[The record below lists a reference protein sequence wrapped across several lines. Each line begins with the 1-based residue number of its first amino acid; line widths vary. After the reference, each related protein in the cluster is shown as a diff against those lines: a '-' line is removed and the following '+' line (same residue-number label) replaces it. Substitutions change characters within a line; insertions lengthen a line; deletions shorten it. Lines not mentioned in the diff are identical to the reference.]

1 MNAKNDK
8 IDFSETLFLPK
19 TSFAMRAGLPE
30 QEPKILDG
38 WAKANI
44 YRQLRQQSQDR
55 KKFILH
61 DGPPYANGHL
71 HMGHALNKILKDFV
85 IRSQQMLG
93 NDSSYIPGWD
103 CHGLPIEWKIEEQYR
118 ENGKNK
124 DDVDIIQFRKEC
136 REFADKWINIQREE
150 FIRLGINGDWF
161 SPYTTMSYE
170 AESIIVKEFFKFL
183 ENESLY
189 RGSKPVMW
197 STVEKTALAEAE
209 IEYKEHKSTTICVKF
224 PVRECSDKSLQ
235 GAAVVIWTTTP
246 WTIPGNR
253 AIAYSAEINYSMY
266 KVESIAEHSTL
277 RVGDQ
282 IIFADELLENVK
294 TQCKLLDLKKI
305 SEVKD
310 FGSFVCDHPFRKS
323 GYNFDVKLYDADFV
337 TLEQGTGFVHIAPG
351 HGADD
356 YILGIANNIDV
367 PDTVDENGEYFD
379 HVPLF
384 NGKKIFNEDG
394 SDADANI
401 AVIIELKKHENL
413 AGKGSLRH
421 SYPHS
426 WRSKAPVIFRNTPQW
441 FISMEKNQLRDK
453 ALKEIE
459 KVKWYPKQGK
469 NRIYSMIEERPDWVV
484 SRQRAWGVPLSIF
497 YNIKT
502 GKPLVDKEINDRI
515 IELYKKEGSDAW
527 FKYSKEE
534 LLGSKYNSNEF
545 KKVDDILDVW
555 FDSGCTHAFVL
566 DGKDDQIWPAS
577 IYLEGTDQHRGWFH
591 SSLLESCGT
600 RGIAPYESVLTH
612 GFILH
617 EDGLK
622 MSKSSS
628 NTVSP
633 AEIIEKSGADIL
645 RLWVASS
652 DYSED
657 LKIGPEIIKSNID
670 SYRRLRNTLR
680 FILGNLS
687 DFTEKEKIPLNDL
700 DELELYILSELEIL
714 KKEVISNYKIFEF
727 QKVFSS
733 IFNFCT
739 NDLSSF
745 YFDIRKDTLYCDTKE
760 NKIRRSTRT
769 VLDILFHNLI
779 SLLAPILCF
788 TSEEAWQSRFG
799 SDTSIH
805 QKDFPK
811 LDGSLINKNLSTKW
825 ETYKKLRKAING
837 AIEIKRKEKVLGSSL
852 EASVLLY
859 CPKEEALQI
868 ENEILENIS
877 IISELKVVHDK
888 PQKNCYISESDKN
901 IGVYVSKVNG
911 SKCER
916 CWKYFTNLNN
926 SICSRCEDA
935 ISCL

>member
-1 MNAKNDK
+1 
-8 IDFSETLFLPK
+8 
-19 TSFAMRAGLPE
+19 
-30 QEPKILDG
+30 
-38 WAKANI
+38 
-44 YRQLRQQSQDR
+44 
-55 KKFILH
+55 
-61 DGPPYANGHL
+61 
-71 HMGHALNKILKDFV
+71 
-85 IRSQQMLG
+85 
-93 NDSSYIPGWD
+93 
-103 CHGLPIEWKIEEQYR
+103 
-118 ENGKNK
+118 
-124 DDVDIIQFRKEC
+124 
-136 REFADKWINIQREE
+136 
-150 FIRLGINGDWF
+150 
-161 SPYTTMSYE
+161 MSYE

-224 PVRECSDKSLQ
+224 PVRECSDKSFQ
-235 GAAVVIWTTTP
+235 EAAIVIWTTTP

-356 YILGIANNIDV
+356 YILGTANNIDV

-502 GKPLVDKEINDRI
+502 GKPLVDKEMNDRI

-687 DFTEKEKIPLNDL
+687 DFNEKEKIPLNDL

-799 SDTSIH
+799 FDTSIH

-859 CPKEEALQI
+859 CPKEESLQI

-888 PQKNCYISESDKN
+888 PQNNCYISESDKN

>member
-1 MNAKNDK
+1 
-8 IDFSETLFLPK
+8 
-19 TSFAMRAGLPE
+19 
-30 QEPKILDG
+30 
-38 WAKANI
+38 
-44 YRQLRQQSQDR
+44 
-55 KKFILH
+55 
-61 DGPPYANGHL
+61 
-71 HMGHALNKILKDFV
+71 
-85 IRSQQMLG
+85 
-93 NDSSYIPGWD
+93 
-103 CHGLPIEWKIEEQYR
+103 
-118 ENGKNK
+118 
-124 DDVDIIQFRKEC
+124 
-136 REFADKWINIQREE
+136 
-150 FIRLGINGDWF
+150 
-161 SPYTTMSYE
+161 
-170 AESIIVKEFFKFL
+170 
-183 ENESLY
+183 
-189 RGSKPVMW
+189 
-197 STVEKTALAEAE
+197 
-209 IEYKEHKSTTICVKF
+209 
-224 PVRECSDKSLQ
+224 
-235 GAAVVIWTTTP
+235 
-246 WTIPGNR
+246 
-253 AIAYSAEINYSMY
+253 
-266 KVESIAEHSTL
+266 
-277 RVGDQ
+277 
-282 IIFADELLENVK
+282 
-294 TQCKLLDLKKI
+294 
-305 SEVKD
+305 
-310 FGSFVCDHPFRKS
+310 
-323 GYNFDVKLYDADFV
+323 
-337 TLEQGTGFVHIAPG
+337 
-351 HGADD
+351 
-356 YILGIANNIDV
+356 
-367 PDTVDENGEYFD
+367 
-379 HVPLF
+379 
-384 NGKKIFNEDG
+384 
-394 SDADANI
+394 
-401 AVIIELKKHENL
+401 
-413 AGKGSLRH
+413 
-421 SYPHS
+421 
-426 WRSKAPVIFRNTPQW
+426 
-441 FISMEKNQLRDK
+441 MEKNQLRDK

-502 GKPLVDKEINDRI
+502 GKPLVDKEINERI
-515 IELYKKEGSDAW
+515 IKLYKEEGSDAW

-687 DFTEKEKIPLNDL
+687 DFNEKEKIPLNNL

-727 QKVFSS
+727 QRVFSS

-799 SDTSIH
+799 FDTSIH

-859 CPKEEALQI
+859 CPKEESLQI

-888 PQKNCYISESDKN
+888 PQNNCYISESDKN
-901 IGVYVSKVNG
+901 IGVYVSKVDG

>member
-1 MNAKNDK
+1 MNTKNDK

-38 WAKANI
+38 WSKDNI
-44 YRQLRQQSQDR
+44 YEKLREKSKSR
-55 KKFILH
+55 KKFVLH

-85 IRSQQMLG
+85 VRSQQMLG

-118 ENGKNK
+118 EQGKNK
-124 DDVDIIQFRKEC
+124 DDVDIIKFRKEC
-136 REFADKWINIQREE
+136 REFAEKWIDIQREE
-150 FIRLGINGDWF
+150 FIRLGINGDWY

-170 AESIIVKEFFKFL
+170 AESIIVREFFKFL

-224 PVRECSDKSLQ
+224 PVKESSDANCQDAS
-235 GAAVVIWTTTP
+235 VIIWTTTP

-253 AIAYSAEINYSMY
+253 AIAYSKSITYSMFE
-266 KVESIAEHSTL
+266 VVSLEEHSTL
-277 RVGDQ
+277 QVGDK
-282 IIFADELLENVK
+282 IIIADELLDNVK
-294 TQCKLLDLKKI
+294 VQCKIRELKKI
-305 SEVKD
+305 SEVKNLD
-310 FGSFVCDHPFRKS
+310 KIICNHPFKKS
-323 GYNFDVKLYDADFV
+323 GYDFEVRIFDADFV

-356 YILGIANNIDV
+356 YNLGITNGIEV
-367 PDTVDENGEYFD
+367 PDTVDENGEYFP

-394 SDADANI
+394 SDADANV

-441 FISMEKNQLRDK
+441 FISMEKNQLREK
-453 ALKEIE
+453 ALNEIE

-502 GKPLVDKEINDRI
+502 GKPLVDKEINEKI
-515 IELYKKEGSDAW
+515 IKLYEKEGSDAW

-534 LLGSKYNSNEF
+534 LLGSNYNPEEY
-545 KKVDDILDVW
+545 KKVNDILDVW

-566 DGKDDQIWPAS
+566 DGKNDQIWPAS

-600 RGIAPYESVLTH
+600 RGVAPYESVLTH

-633 AEIIEKSGADIL
+633 AEVIEKSGADIL

-687 DFTEKEKIPLNDL
+687 DFDQDEKVSTDEL
-700 DELELYILSELEIL
+700 DELDLYILSELESL
-714 KKEVISNYKIFEF
+714 KKEVISNYKIFEY
-727 QKVFSS
+727 QKVFSA

-745 YFDIRKDTLYCDTKE
+745 YFDVRKDTLYCDSKN
-760 NKIRRSTRT
+760 NKVRKSTRT
-769 VLDILFHNLI
+769 VLDILFHDLL

-788 TSEEAWQSRFG
+788 TTEEAWQSRFG
-799 SDTSIH
+799 FENSIH
-805 QKDFPK
+805 EKDFPK
-811 LDGSLINKNLSTKW
+811 LNDTLINKNLSTKW
-825 ETYKKLRKAING
+825 AVYKKLRKVING
-837 AIEIKRKEKVLGSSL
+837 AIEVKRKEKVLGSSL
-852 EASVLLY
+852 EASVKLY
-859 CPKEEALQI
+859 ISKDEI
-868 ENEILENIS
+868 ERIDQKVLENIS
-877 IISELKVVHDK
+877 IISELEIVNDK
-888 PQKNCYISESDKN
+888 PSGDSFISELDKN
-901 IGVYVSKVNG
+901 IGVHVSKTDG
-911 SKCER
+911 EKCER
-916 CWKYFTNLNN
+916 CWKYFSNLKDNV
-926 SICSRCEDA
+926 CDRCQEVL
-935 ISCL
+935 CK

>member
-1 MNAKNDK
+1 
-8 IDFSETLFLPK
+8 
-19 TSFAMRAGLPE
+19 
-30 QEPKILDG
+30 
-38 WAKANI
+38 
-44 YRQLRQQSQDR
+44 
-55 KKFILH
+55 
-61 DGPPYANGHL
+61 
-71 HMGHALNKILKDFV
+71 MGHALNKILKDFV

-323 GYNFDVKLYDADFV
+323 GYNFDVKLYDADFD

-356 YILGIANNIDV
+356 YILGVANNIDV

-453 ALKEIE
+453 A
-459 KVKWYPKQGK
+459 
-469 NRIYSMIEERPDWVV
+469 
-484 SRQRAWGVPLSIF
+484 
-497 YNIKT
+497 
-502 GKPLVDKEINDRI
+502 
-515 IELYKKEGSDAW
+515 
-527 FKYSKEE
+527 
-534 LLGSKYNSNEF
+534 
-545 KKVDDILDVW
+545 
-555 FDSGCTHAFVL
+555 C
-566 DGKDDQIWPAS
+566 
-577 IYLEGTDQHRGWFH
+577 
-591 SSLLESCGT
+591 
-600 RGIAPYESVLTH
+600 
-612 GFILH
+612 
-617 EDGLK
+617 
-622 MSKSSS
+622 
-628 NTVSP
+628 
-633 AEIIEKSGADIL
+633 
-645 RLWVASS
+645 
-652 DYSED
+652 
-657 LKIGPEIIKSNID
+657 
-670 SYRRLRNTLR
+670 
-680 FILGNLS
+680 
-687 DFTEKEKIPLNDL
+687 
-700 DELELYILSELEIL
+700 
-714 KKEVISNYKIFEF
+714 
-727 QKVFSS
+727 
-733 IFNFCT
+733 
-739 NDLSSF
+739 
-745 YFDIRKDTLYCDTKE
+745 
-760 NKIRRSTRT
+760 
-769 VLDILFHNLI
+769 
-779 SLLAPILCF
+779 
-788 TSEEAWQSRFG
+788 
-799 SDTSIH
+799 
-805 QKDFPK
+805 
-811 LDGSLINKNLSTKW
+811 
-825 ETYKKLRKAING
+825 
-837 AIEIKRKEKVLGSSL
+837 
-852 EASVLLY
+852 LLY
-859 CPKEEALQI
+859 TSP
-868 ENEILENIS
+868 S
-877 IISELKVVHDK
+877 PRD
-888 PQKNCYISESDKN
+888 
-901 IGVYVSKVNG
+901 
-911 SKCER
+911 R
-916 CWKYFTNLNN
+916 TR
-926 SICSRCEDA
+926 SRMPSSA
-935 ISCL
+935 